1 MRGRILVVALAA
13 VLPFVSACFDVEQ
26 ALKLQ
31 KDLSGEVGFTMT
43 VDMEPMFMF
52 MYRMQREMKDQKGEP
67 TAAEIAQARKEFLA
81 SGKKTSSTPTRAE
94 VEKNLPAGVKLL
106 SHSVKEDGLKMTA
119 AINLAFDHVSKL
131 SQVDLKSGKQAAA
144 GPGPGNPFEK
154 PFPLN
159 IKDEGGTLLLT
170 MEAVNPAAEQKEQ
183 SGQMKMSPEE
193 TKIIEDAF
201 KNLRVAFRIDSALPV
216 VEHNATRKDG
226 QTLYWEYDVKTLNKM
241 TPQQLAEGVKLRLKK

>member
-1 MRGRILVVALAA
+1 MRQRVLSAA
-13 VLPFVSACFDVEQ
+13 VAVSLVFLTACFDVEQ

-43 VDMEPMFMF
+43 IDMEPMFMF

-81 SGKKTSSTPTRAE
+81 SGKKSGSTPSKAD
-94 VEKNLPAGVKLL
+94 VENNLPKGIKLL
-106 SHSVKEDGLKMTA
+106 SHSVTEDGLKMTA
-119 AINLAFDHVSKL
+119 KINLAFDHVSKL
-131 SQVDLKSGKQAAA
+131 SEVDLKTGKKAAA

-154 PFPLN
+154 PFPLT

-183 SGQMKMSPEE
+183 TGQMKMSPEE

-201 KNLRVAFRIDSALPV
+201 KSLRVAFRIDSALPV
-216 VEHNATRKDG
+216 VEHNATRKEG

-241 TPQQLAEGVKLRLKK
+241 TPQQLSEGVKLRLRK